1 MTQPYRRV
9 PVALEEA
16 VDKKIDEL
24 LKQGIIEVVNGPS
37 KWISPVVVVSKEN
50 DVYDEAVERENHPL
64 PTMEDIAAYWKRQM
78 VFKIGH

>member
-37 KWISPVVVVSKEN
+37 KWISPVVVVPKEN
-50 DVYDEAVERENHPL
+50 YVRICVDMRRANEAGN
-64 PTMEDIAAYWKRQM
+64 I
-78 VFKIGH
+78 